1 VSIARSPFR
10 IEARPGHII
19 RGDLWSP
26 PQSGE
31 STSAIVVCHGFKG
44 FKDWG
49 FFPYLSSRIAERTG
63 LPTVSFNFSGSGV
76 GDDLETF
83 SELERFGHNTFSD
96 EVMDLSAVLTGLAE
110 GTLGE
115 VSLNPVRRFGLFGHS
130 RGGASVVITAAAR
143 EDVSALATWAA
154 ISSVER
160 YEHAYGEQ
168 LERDGVVT
176 IHNARTGQDM
186 PLYRDLL
193 DDIRANRES
202 LNILGAA
209 ARLRTPFLIVHGT
222 EDESVP
228 PSAAHELVEAA
239 GERGRLEWIEGGS
252 HTMNSAHP
260 FPGPNPTLDEAV
272 RLTADHFAE
281 HMHMAPG
288 EA

>member
-1 VSIARSPFR
+1 MTVARTPFR
-10 IEARPGHII
+10 IEPRPGHVI

-26 PQSGE
+26 ADGDGSE
-31 STSAIVVCHGFKG
+31 AAIVICHGFKG

-49 FFPYLSSRIAERTG
+49 FFPYLSSRVAERTG

-96 EVMDLSAVLTGLAE
+96 EVADLSAVLSGLEA
-110 GTLGE
+110 GVLGD
-115 VSLNPVRRFGLFGHS
+115 VRLHPVRRFGLFGHS
-130 RGGASVVITAAAR
+130 RGGASVVLTAAAR
-143 EDVSALATWAA
+143 DDVCALATWAA

-160 YEHAYGEQ
+160 YEQAYTDQ

-193 DDIRANRES
+193 DDIRSNRDS
-202 LNILGAA
+202 LNVLRAA
-209 ARLRTPFLIVHGT
+209 ALLRTPFLIVHGT
-222 EDESVP
+222 QDESVP
-228 PSAAHELVEAA
+228 TSAARELCEAA
-239 GERGRLEWIEGGS
+239 GKQGRLEWIEGGS

-281 HMHMAPG
+281 HMTQVKS
-288 EA
+288 

>member
-1 VSIARSPFR
+1 MSIARTPFR
-10 IEARPGHII
+10 IEPRPGHVI

-26 PQSGE
+26 PDSGE
-31 STSAIVVCHGFKG
+31 SDTAVVICHGFKG

-49 FFPYLSSRIAERTG
+49 FFPYLSSRIAARTS

-83 SELERFGHNTFSD
+83 SELDRFGHNTFTD
-96 EVMDLSAVLTGLAE
+96 EVMDLSAVLAGLTD
-110 GTLGE
+110 GSLGE
-115 VSLNPVRRFGLFGHS
+115 VGLHPIGRFGLFGHS
-130 RGGASVVITAAAR
+130 RGGASVILTAAECEEVA
-143 EDVSALATWAA
+143 AIATWAA

-160 YEHAYGEQ
+160 YEQAYAEP
-168 LERDGVVT
+168 LERDGMVT

-186 PLYRDLL
+186 PLYRDIL
-193 DDIRANRES
+193 DDIRANRDS
-202 LNILGAA
+202 LNVLGAA
-209 ARLRTPFLIVHGT
+209 ARLRIPFLILHGT

-228 PSAAHELVEAA
+228 SSAARELIEAA
-239 GERGRLEWIEGGS
+239 GNRGRLEWIEGGS

-281 HMHMAPG
+281 HLT
-288 EA
+288 